1 MSEFWKNADE
11 VSTAIIGMLD
21 RTFQDASIKVKA
33 EGLKN
38 LLVFNYSDPEVT
50 LWLDSRSDTLKYG
63 AGAPPGTPD
72 VQMNLSA
79 DDAHRTW
86 SNKLN
91 VMVSIAKRKIILV
104 GNATR
109 VLKLVPLLRIM
120 AVNYNEQLKAMG
132 KESIIL
138 Q

>member
-1 MSEFWKNADE
+1 MSEFWNNAEE
-11 VSTAIIGMLD
+11 VSTAILGMFD
-21 RTFQDASIKVKA
+21 KTFADASIKAKA

-38 LLVFNYSDPEVT
+38 LLVFNYKDPDVT
-50 LWLDSRSDTLKYG
+50 IWIDSRGEELNYG
-63 AGAPPGTPD
+63 SGSPPDKAD

-86 SNKLN
+86 SNKMN
-91 VMVSIAKRKIILV
+91 VMVSIAKKKIELV

-120 AVNYNEQLKAMG
+120 AVKYNEKLKEMG
-132 KESIIL
+132 KEAIIL
-138 Q
+138 N

>member
-1 MSEFWKNADE
+1 MSEFWKNAEE
-11 VSTAIIGMLD
+11 VKTAIIGMFD
-21 RTFQDASIKVKA
+21 RTFKDPTIKTKA
-33 EGLKN
+33 ESLKN
-38 LLVFNYSDPEVT
+38 LLVFNYADPEITV
-50 LWLDSRSDTLKYG
+50 WLDSRGEKLNYG
-63 AGAPPGTPD
+63 AGDPPGKAD

-91 VMVSIAKRKIILV
+91 VMVSIAKKKIVLV

-109 VLKLVPLLRIM
+109 VLKLVPLLRIL
-120 AVNYNEQLKAMG
+120 AVNYNEQLKEMG

-138 Q
+138 

>member
-1 MSEFWKNADE
+1 MSEFWKNAEE
-11 VSTAIIGMLD
+11 VTTAIIGMFD
-21 RTFQDASIKVKA
+21 RTFKDPSIKAKA

-38 LLVFNYSDPEVT
+38 LLVFNYADPDVT
-50 LWLDSRSDTLKYG
+50 IWIDSRGDTLAYG
-63 AGAPPGTPD
+63 TGTPPGTAD

-109 VLKLVPLLRIM
+109 VLKLVPLLRIL